1 MRGNNAHQARRP
13 QSGTRIR
20 QDKACFNSGDC
31 FMPGSSLFSML
42 IALLAGSAV
51 PFQAASNA
59 VLGKILGHP
68 LWATLVSLA
77 VSAALVVP
85 TLWLMRAPAPLTA
98 QLTHA
103 PWWVWTGGVGG
114 VIYISAAL
122 ILTPRMGAASFIV
135 CVVAGQML
143 SSMLIDH
150 YGLMGLTPRPVHM
163 GRILGV
169 LLILAGMGLV
179 QWFTPSVSAAA
190 ESKSATADHSGAQ
203 ENNPSLAQR
212 AGADSSTRSS

>member
-1 MRGNNAHQARRP
+1 
-13 QSGTRIR
+13 
-20 QDKACFNSGDC
+20 
-31 FMPGSSLFSML
+31 MPGSSLFSML
-42 IALLAGSAV
+42 VALLAGSAV

-59 VLGKILGHP
+59 VLGKLLGHP

-98 QLTHA
+98 HLAHA
-103 PWWVWTGGVGG
+103 PWWVWTGGIGG

-150 YGLMGLTPRPVHM
+150 YGLMGLTPRPVHA

-169 LLILAGMGLV
+169 ILILAGMGLV
-179 QWFTPSVSAAA
+179 QWFTPSTPVQAASSSA
-190 ESKSATADHSGAQ
+190 S
-203 ENNPSLAQR
+203 
-212 AGADSSTRSS
+212 

>member
-1 MRGNNAHQARRP
+1 
-13 QSGTRIR
+13 
-20 QDKACFNSGDC
+20 
-31 FMPGSSLFSML
+31 MPGSSLFSML
-42 IALLAGSAV
+42 VALLAGSAV

-59 VLGKILGHP
+59 VLGKLLGHP

-98 QLTHA
+98 HLAHA
-103 PWWVWTGGVGG
+103 PWWVWTGGIGG

-150 YGLMGLTPRPVHM
+150 YGLMGLTPRPVHA

-169 LLILAGMGLV
+169 ILILAGMGLV
-179 QWFTPSVSAAA
+179 QWFTPSTPAPA
-190 ESKSATADHSGAQ
+190 
-203 ENNPSLAQR
+203 
-212 AGADSSTRSS
+212 TRSSAS

>member
-1 MRGNNAHQARRP
+1 
-13 QSGTRIR
+13 
-20 QDKACFNSGDC
+20 
-31 FMPGSSLFSML
+31 MPSTALFSML
-42 IALLAGSAV
+42 IALVAGSAV

-59 VLGKILGHP
+59 VLGKVLGHP
-68 LWATLVSLA
+68 LWATLVSLCI
-77 VSAALVVP
+77 SAALVVP

-98 QLTHA
+98 QLANA
-103 PWWVWTGGVGG
+103 PWWVWTGGIGG

-163 GRILGV
+163 GRIAGV
-169 LLILAGMGLV
+169 LLILMGMGLV
-179 QWFTPSVSAAA
+179 QWFTPSGPVTDTEATD
-190 ESKSATADHSGAQ
+190 KHATADQSPRHMAQ
-203 ENNPSLAQR
+203 NSDPSTNASPKDQ
-212 AGADSSTRSS
+212 ASTRS

>member
-1 MRGNNAHQARRP
+1 
-13 QSGTRIR
+13 
-20 QDKACFNSGDC
+20 
-31 FMPGSSLFSML
+31 MPGSSLFSML
-42 IALLAGSAV
+42 VALLAGSAV

-59 VLGKILGHP
+59 VLGKLLGHP

-98 QLTHA
+98 HLAHA
-103 PWWVWTGGVGG
+103 PWWVWTGGIGG

-150 YGLMGLTPRPVHM
+150 YGLMGLTSRPVHA

-169 LLILAGMGLV
+169 ILILAGMGLV
-179 QWFTPSVSAAA
+179 QWFTPSTPAQAASSSA
-190 ESKSATADHSGAQ
+190 S
-203 ENNPSLAQR
+203 
-212 AGADSSTRSS
+212 

>member
-1 MRGNNAHQARRP
+1 
-13 QSGTRIR
+13 
-20 QDKACFNSGDC
+20 
-31 FMPGSSLFSML
+31 MPGSSLFSML
-42 IALLAGSAV
+42 VAVLAGSAV

-59 VLGKILGHP
+59 VLGKLLGHP

-98 QLTHA
+98 HLAHA
-103 PWWVWTGGVGG
+103 PWWVWTGGIGG

-150 YGLMGLTPRPVHM
+150 YGLMGLTPRPVHA

-169 LLILAGMGLV
+169 ILILAGMGLV
-179 QWFTPSVSAAA
+179 QWFTPP
-190 ESKSATADHSGAQ
+190 TPAQ
-203 ENNPSLAQR
+203 A
-212 AGADSSTRSS
+212 TRSSAS

>member
-1 MRGNNAHQARRP
+1 
-13 QSGTRIR
+13 
-20 QDKACFNSGDC
+20 
-31 FMPGSSLFSML
+31 MPGSSLFSML

-98 QLTHA
+98 QLAHA

-150 YGLMGLTPRPVHM
+150 YGLMGLTPRPVHA

-179 QWFTPSVSAAA
+179 QWFTPS
-190 ESKSATADHSGAQ
+190 TPAQ
-203 ENNPSLAQR
+203 ASS
-212 AGADSSTRSS
+212 ADSSAS

>member
-1 MRGNNAHQARRP
+1 
-13 QSGTRIR
+13 
-20 QDKACFNSGDC
+20 
-31 FMPGSSLFSML
+31 MPGTALFSML
-42 IALLAGSAV
+42 VAIFAGSAV

-59 VLGKILGHP
+59 VLGKVLGHP
-68 LWATLVSLA
+68 LWATLVSLCI
-77 VSAALVVP
+77 SAALVVP

-98 QLTHA
+98 QLAHA
-103 PWWVWTGGVGG
+103 PWWVWTGGIGG

-179 QWFTPSVSAAA
+179 QWFTPSMS
-190 ESKSATADHSGAQ
+190 
-203 ENNPSLAQR
+203 
-212 AGADSSTRSS
+212 SSTAENKNATVDHNGARSSSQSVAQNTGAEHKESSHTRS

>member
-1 MRGNNAHQARRP
+1 
-13 QSGTRIR
+13 
-20 QDKACFNSGDC
+20 
-31 FMPGSSLFSML
+31 MPGTALFSML
-42 IALLAGSAV
+42 VAVFAGSAV

-59 VLGKILGHP
+59 VLGKVLGHP
-68 LWATLVSLA
+68 LWATLVSLCI
-77 VSAALVVP
+77 SAALVVP

-98 QLTHA
+98 QLAHA
-103 PWWVWTGGVGG
+103 PWWVWTGGIGG

-179 QWFTPSVSAAA
+179 QWFTPSMSSGTTENKNATVDHNGARSSSQSVAQNTGA
-190 ESKSATADHSGAQ
+190 EHK
-203 ENNPSLAQR
+203 E
-212 AGADSSTRSS
+212 SSHTRS

>member
-1 MRGNNAHQARRP
+1 
-13 QSGTRIR
+13 
-20 QDKACFNSGDC
+20 
-31 FMPGSSLFSML
+31 MPGPALFSML
-42 IALLAGSAV
+42 VAVFAGSAV

-59 VLGKILGHP
+59 VLGKVLGHP
-68 LWATLVSLA
+68 LWATLVSLCI
-77 VSAALVVP
+77 SAALVLP
-85 TLWLMRAPAPLTA
+85 TIWLMRAPAPLTA
-98 QLTHA
+98 QLAHA

-179 QWFTPSVSAAA
+179 QWFTPSVAAAA

-203 ENNPSLAQR
+203 ENNPSLTQR
-212 AGADSSTRSS
+212 AGADNSTRSS